1 MMQPIIEDL
10 DGEIQLDL
18 RPKEAKPKVFV
29 EEVVLRPEL
38 TLEQA
43 EEKWRD
49 KNSKRWLGQN
59 LDKSIVKY
67 RPEVSTFYRTPD
79 WHAKLLL
86 LRGVLDAD
94 FYAKAY
100 ERVRQIKY
108 TPAANSKRA
117 ALKGSPGGEALF
129 GFNDQMQV
137 IAHLRLRQKYPE
149 WTAPSV
155 HQFPVFRG
163 LWPICWNMEDLLR
176 EYMPTYWQGRE
187 IGDVHGPAPR
197 GDLEENEFFKYPE
210 QYRRLVRGWSDWGLF
225 YSIPGSNFST
235 LTANWNTIFR
245 AHKDARNS
253 SGALSCLAA
262 FGTYRGGKLCFP
274 RLGVAIDARE
284 RDLLICDCPRELH
297 GTLPLLGTRYSVVAY
312 TREGLTRMGTRHKH
326 VVAVPPL

>member
-1 MMQPIIEDL
+1 MENPYDAAHYRRFGWRDTTGPQAERSQA
-10 DGEIQLDL
+10 ESV
-18 RPKEAKPKVFV
+18 RRRS
-29 EEVVLRPEL
+29 VVLHPEL

-137 IAHLRLRQKYPE
+137 IAHLRLRQK
-149 WTAPSV
+149 
-155 HQFPVFRG
+155 
-163 LWPICWNMEDLLR
+163 D
-176 EYMPTYWQGRE
+176 
-187 IGDVHGPAPR
+187 
-197 GDLEENEFFKYPE
+197 
-210 QYRRLVRGWSDWGLF
+210 
-225 YSIPGSNFST
+225 
-235 LTANWNTIFR
+235 
-245 AHKDARNS
+245 
-253 SGALSCLAA
+253 
-262 FGTYRGGKLCFP
+262 
-274 RLGVAIDARE
+274 
-284 RDLLICDCPRELH
+284 
-297 GTLPLLGTRYSVVAY
+297 
-312 TREGLTRMGTRHKH
+312 
-326 VVAVPPL
+326 

>member
-1 MMQPIIEDL
+1 
-10 DGEIQLDL
+10 
-18 RPKEAKPKVFV
+18 
-29 EEVVLRPEL
+29 
-38 TLEQA
+38 
-43 EEKWRD
+43 
-49 KNSKRWLGQN
+49 
-59 LDKSIVKY
+59 
-67 RPEVSTFYRTPD
+67 
-79 WHAKLLL
+79 
-86 LRGVLDAD
+86 
-94 FYAKAY
+94 
-100 ERVRQIKY
+100 
-108 TPAANSKRA
+108 
-117 ALKGSPGGEALF
+117 
-129 GFNDQMQV
+129 MQV
-137 IAHLRLRQKYPE
+137 IAHLRKRQKYPE

-176 EYMPTYWQGRE
+176 EYMPPYWEGRE

-197 GDLEENEFFKYPE
+197 GDREENEFFRYPE
-210 QYRRLVRGWSDWGLF
+210 EYRRLVRSWSDWGLF

-262 FGTYRGGKLCFP
+262 FGTYRGGELCFP

-312 TREGLTRMGTRHKH
+312 TREGLTTGGIKHKRLYH
-326 VVAVPPL
+326 PATLADMWEG